1 MAQQEQ
7 KLELNIVTPE
17 RLMVAD
23 RVDQV
28 NVPGT
33 EGDLGILY
41 DHSPILTAMRPGPL
55 SYEKDGEVVAMIV
68 SGGYLEVT
76 DNRVTVLAETAE
88 FAHEVDRDRAER
100 ARVEAEKT
108 LEKTDISEDEFRET
122 QLKLFRALARL
133 EHTPEK

>member
-41 DHSPILTAMRPGPL
+41 DHSPILTALRPGPL
-55 SYEKDGEVVAMIV
+55 SYENNGETVAMIV

-88 FAHEVDRDRAER
+88 FSHEVDRERADRAR
-100 ARVEAEKT
+100 LEAEKT
-108 LEKTDISEDEFRET
+108 LEKFDISEEEFRET

-133 EHTPEK
+133 EHTEQK

>member
-17 RLMVAD
+17 RLMVAE

-28 NVPGT
+28 NVPGS

-41 DHSPILTAMRPGPL
+41 DHSPLLTAMRPGPL

-76 DNRVTVLAETAE
+76 DNRVTVLAESAE
-88 FAHEVDRDRAER
+88 FSHEVDRDRAER
-100 ARVEAEKT
+100 ARVEAEKA
-108 LEKTDISEDEFRET
+108 LEKNDISEDEFRDT
-122 QLKLFRALARL
+122 QMKLFRALARL
-133 EHTPEK
+133 EHTEKK